1 MAHIGRLREKMDEP
15 AKNPKFIKTVWGWDI
30 PLKNNRMRRSYSPI
44 SRHIFIRYVISL
56 LILLIVSFGGFFLAE
71 RICASIVWH
80 EEDYLYR
87 IVKVLQGL
95 SPYIILFIIFVGFFI
110 ITGIA
115 IRKPLQYLDDV
126 IDAAKQLSHPE
137 KEPVILP
144 KEMYAVEN
152 EINLAREQALD
163 NIRLLK
169 ETEQRKNDLIMYLAH
184 DLKTPLASVIGY
196 LDLVRDTGE
205 LPKELRDKYLSI
217 ALRKA
222 ERLEN
227 LINDF
232 FEIARFNLTN
242 ITLQYSR
249 INLTRLLE
257 QMVYEFGPMLQEKNL
272 TCDLH
277 MEEDV
282 MYQCDAGQLQRVFDN
297 LLRNAVIY
305 SYKDSAIE
313 ITAEQRDAFLVIK
326 FLNRG
331 DTIPEEKLNRIFEQF
346 YRVDHARSTN
356 SGGAGLGLAIA
367 REITELH
374 GGTIQA
380 ESKEEQTWFTVT
392 LPVT

>member
-257 QMVYEFGPMLQEKNL
+257 QLVYEFGPMLQEKNL

>member
-1 MAHIGRLREKMDEP
+1 M
-15 AKNPKFIKTVWGWDI
+15 KNKK
-30 PLKNNRMRRSYSPI
+30 MRRSYSPI
-44 SRHIFIRYVISL
+44 SRHIFIRYVVSL

-71 RICASIVWH
+71 RICAGIVWH
-80 EEDYLYR
+80 KENYLYR
-87 IVKVLQGL
+87 LLKVLQGL
-95 SPYIILFIIFVGFFI
+95 SPYIILLIIFVGFFV

-144 KEMYAVEN
+144 EEMYAVEN

-196 LDLVRDTGE
+196 LDLLRDTGE
-205 LPKELRDKYLSI
+205 LPEELRDKYLSI

-257 QMVYEFGPMLQEKNL
+257 QLVYEFGPMLQEKNL
-272 TCDLH
+272 TCDLN

-282 MYQCDAGQLQRVFDN
+282 MYRCDAGQLQRVFDN

-305 SYKDSAIE
+305 SYEDSAIE
-313 ITAEQRDAFLVIK
+313 ITAECQETALVLK
-326 FLNRG
+326 FLNHG

-346 YRVDHARSTN
+346 YRVDHARSTS

-380 ESKEEQTWFTVT
+380 ESEDGQTWFTVT